1 VLKGSS
7 IRERFDPVIV
17 AVVIPAFVV
26 LVITTALHD
35 FNASIRKATEETR
48 LAAHALA
55 GEAEKALRDIDD
67 TIRRAAAAA
76 GGHPASLTGLR
87 ELYLVAAD
95 GHRSGPT
102 PDAAAARENHAGAPY
117 FQVHLD
123 DPDHGLYIG
132 APQWDARRAIRSFKM
147 SRRIAGAAFEGVV
160 VAIVDLQEVLGLA
173 DTLRYDR
180 DRVHVFGDDGALL
193 AQLPA
198 RPAAPGREAVA
209 RPPFADGPSGRG
221 GTLRHVSLG
230 DDEDVVISHHR
241 FSRLPLVV
249 AVSRPEPQ
257 LMSAWW
263 SDADAD
269 QGLRSATAILVV
281 FIVALLGWLSR
292 RRQAAEHR
300 AATVE
305 AQLTQALENITDSF
319 TLFDADERLVL
330 CNSNYR
336 ALYPSVG
343 DRIVPGIRFEEI
355 VRMVTENEQ
364 ITRTRT
370 TVEGE
375 VAWRMAK
382 FRNPEGPF
390 DMRVS
395 DGRWVRVSE
404 YKTPDGRTVSLR
416 SDVTAL
422 RQREAELRGSEQRFK
437 DMVEAAS
444 DWFWE
449 MDAGLHYT
457 YVSDRCTEITGIRP
471 EAYVGK
477 TGAEMA
483 DVVVDPD
490 EARRHRDDLENR
502 RPFRDYRFGFR
513 RHDGMMRRISNSGKP
528 VFDADGVFQGYR
540 GTGTDI
546 TAQAEAEARASQAH
560 TILSE
565 AIEAISD
572 GFVLYDAEDRFVLC
586 NSKYRES
593 YHSGTVSLAPG
604 TLFVDIIR
612 ALAEDGHFAAAQGR
626 VDAWVAERLAAH
638 RDPGAPIE
646 QLLSDGRWVRV
657 SEYRTGEGGAVSI
670 LADITEIK
678 DKEEALNERVAE
690 LQDIQVRLED
700 QGRQLAAL
708 AENLRIARD
717 EAEHANHAKSAFLAT
732 MSHELRTPLNAV
744 IGFSEVLESETFG
757 PIGQPRYR
765 EYAADI
771 HASGQLLLEL
781 INDILD
787 LSKAEAGKLELQPE
801 ILRLDDVV
809 EACLRLVKQ
818 RAYDGGLKVETEVP
832 AELPRLNADKRKLKQ
847 ILLNLLSNAVKFTPD
862 GGAITVLG
870 RRADDGGVEVV
881 VADTGIG
888 IAADDLAK
896 AFETFG
902 QVDSRL
908 SRKYDGTG
916 LGLPLVKA
924 LVELHGGTLDLESR
938 LNIGTTA
945 TITLPPSIVVPAG
958 DERRTGT

>member
-7 IRERFDPVIV
+7 ILERFDPVIV

-35 FNASIRKATEETR
+35 YNSSIRKATEETR

-67 TIRRAAAAA
+67 AIRRTAAAA
-76 GGHPASLTGLR
+76 GGHRTSLTGLR

-95 GHRSGPT
+95 GRRGCPT

-117 FQVHLD
+117 FRVHLD
-123 DPDHGLYIG
+123 DPDHGLFIG

-160 VAIVDLQEVLGLA
+160 VAIVDLEEIVGLS
-173 DTLRYDR
+173 DTLRYGGDH
-180 DRVHVFGDDGALL
+180 VHVIGDDGALL
-193 AQLPA
+193 AQVPA
-198 RPAAPGREAVA
+198 RPAAPGREAVV
-209 RPPFADGPSGRG
+209 RPPFAEEPPGRE
-221 GTLRHVSLG
+221 GTLRHLSLG
-230 DDEDVVISHHR
+230 DDEDFVFSYHR

-249 AVSRPEPQ
+249 AVSRPEPRF
-257 LMSAWW
+257 MSAWW
-263 SDADAD
+263 LAAGPD

-281 FIVALLGWLSR
+281 FIVALLVWLSR

-305 AQLTQALENITDSF
+305 AQLTQALENITDGF

-336 ALYPSVG
+336 ALYPGVG

-355 VRMVTENEQ
+355 VRMVTENEL
-364 ITRTRT
+364 IMGTRSTI
-370 TVEGE
+370 EE
-375 VAWRMAK
+375 EIAWRMAK

-404 YKTPDGRTVSLR
+404 YRTPDGRTVSLR

-422 RQREAELRGSEQRFK
+422 RQREAELRGSQQRFM

-449 MDAGLHYT
+449 MDAELRYT

-490 EARRHRDDLENR
+490 EARRHRGNLENR

-513 RHDGMMRRISNSGKP
+513 RQDGVVRHITNSGKP
-528 VFDADGVFQGYR
+528 VFDADGTFKGYR

-546 TAQAEAEARASQAH
+546 TAQAEAEVRATRAH
-560 TILSE
+560 TILYE
-565 AIEAISD
+565 AIEAISE
-572 GFVLYDAEDRFVLC
+572 GFVLYDAQDRFVLC
-586 NSKYRES
+586 NTKYRERYPKS
-593 YHSGTVSLAPG
+593 VSVLTPG
-604 TLFVDIIR
+604 TPFIDIIR
-612 ALAEDGHFAAAQGR
+612 AQIANGYIVVADGR
-626 VDAWVAERLAAH
+626 VDDWIEERVAAH
-638 RDPGAPIE
+638 RAANTQIQRAQP
-646 QLLSDGRWVRV
+646 DGRWISI
-657 SEYRTGEGGAVSI
+657 SEYRTGEGGRVGI
-670 LADITEIK
+670 FTDITEIK
-678 DKEEALNERVAE
+678 DKEKALNRRVTE
-690 LQDIQVRLED
+690 LQDIQIRLED
-700 QGRQLAAL
+700 QGRQLVAL
-708 AENLRIARD
+708 ADNLRVARD

-801 ILRLDDVV
+801 ILRLGDVV

-818 RAYDGGLKVETEVP
+818 RAHDGGLKVETEVS
-832 AELPRLNADKRKLKQ
+832 AELPHLNADRRKLKQ
-847 ILLNLLSNAVKFTPD
+847 ILLNLLSNAVKFTPE
-862 GGAITVLG
+862 GGVITVLG
-870 RRADDGGVEVV
+870 RRADDGGVEIV

-908 SRKYDGTG
+908 SRKYEGTG

-945 TITLPPSIVVPAG
+945 TIRLPPSIVVPAS